1 MNNPFSGGFLDR
13 LKGKG
18 TGTDKI
24 DESKL
29 RSLASQVKKSD
40 FEDEAKLRQIIKTL
54 AAMSGKQLTSEKED
68 KIIEMFYNQEINI
81 HDMSSLTK
89 LLK

>member
-1 MNNPFSGGFLDR
+1 MSNPFSGGFLDR

-18 TGTDKI
+18 TEKI

-40 FEDEAKLRQIIKTL
+40 FEDEEKLRQIIKTL
-54 AAMSGKQLTSEKED
+54 ATLAGKQLTVEKED
-68 KIIEMFYNQEINI
+68 KIVEMFYNQEINI
-81 HDMSSLTK
+81 HDMASISK

>member
-1 MNNPFSGGFLDR
+1 MSNPFSGGFLDR

-18 TGTDKI
+18 MGKI
-24 DESKL
+24 DEAKL

-40 FEDEAKLRQIIKTL
+40 FEDEEKLRQIIKTL
-54 AAMSGKQLTSEKED
+54 ATLSGKQLTTEKED
-68 KIIEMFYNQEINI
+68 KIVEMFYNQEINI

>member
-18 TGTDKI
+18 TNI
-24 DESKL
+24 DEAKL
-29 RSLASQVKKSD
+29 RSLAGQVKKSD
-40 FEDEAKLRQIIKTL
+40 FEDEEKLRQIIKTL
-54 AAMSGKQLTSEKED
+54 ATLSGKQLTAEKED
-68 KIIEMFYNQEINI
+68 KIVEMFYNQEINI
-81 HDMSSLTK
+81 HDMSSLKK

>member
-1 MNNPFSGGFLDR
+1 MGNPFSGGFLDR
-13 LKGKG
+13 FKGKG
-18 TGTDKI
+18 TNI

-29 RSLASQVKKSD
+29 RSLASQMKKSD
-40 FEDEAKLRQIIKTL
+40 FEDEEKLRQIIKTL
-54 AAMSGKQLTSEKED
+54 ATLSGKQLTAEKED

>member
-1 MNNPFSGGFLDR
+1 MSNPFSGGFLDR

-18 TGTDKI
+18 TEKI
-24 DESKL
+24 DEAKL

-40 FEDEAKLRQIIKTL
+40 FEDEEKLRQIIKTL
-54 AAMSGKQLTSEKED
+54 ATLTGKQLTAEKED

-81 HDMSSLTK
+81 HDMSTLTK